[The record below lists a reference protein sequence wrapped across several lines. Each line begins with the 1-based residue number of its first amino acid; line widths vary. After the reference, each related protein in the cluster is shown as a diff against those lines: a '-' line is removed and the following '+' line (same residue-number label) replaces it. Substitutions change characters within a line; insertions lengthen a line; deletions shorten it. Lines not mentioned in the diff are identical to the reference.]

1 MASTSSQHLT
11 EREVQSTIGILDQL
25 ALQERQLPRR
35 DFEGNNEELQQAIE
49 LVQRALRRA
58 NPCAAAPLPP
68 AASRGSGERGGILK
82 NSQGVRGGRTSNPTG
97 ALSQGIPLSQGVRGG
112 RTSNPTGALFQGI
125 PLPRN
130 EWHLVPTTIDGEAVD
145 LHFDGMRH
153 KYTYTDENGCM
164 IDCRSVTKIIGEI
177 FKPFDADAIIKE
189 NYTM

>member
-97 ALSQGIPLSQGVRGG
+97 AL
-112 RTSNPTGALFQGI
+112 FQGI